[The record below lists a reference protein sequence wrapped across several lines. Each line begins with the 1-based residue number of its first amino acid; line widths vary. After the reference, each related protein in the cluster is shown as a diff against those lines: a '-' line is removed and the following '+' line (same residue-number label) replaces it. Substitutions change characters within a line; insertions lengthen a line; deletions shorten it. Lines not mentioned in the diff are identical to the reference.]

1 MNYPASPAPTGGRDD
16 GDLPATGRTAQS
28 EQAPEGGQS
37 DREQPAEAEADPI
50 PDGYE
55 PL

>member
-1 MNYPASPAPTGGRDD
+1 MNHPASPAPPAGRDD
-16 GDLPATGRTAQS
+16 GDLPATGQAAQS

-37 DREQPAEAEADPI
+37 DREQPADARADLI